1 MNYANGV
8 DLFVRRRCGPSF
20 PGWFLFMPL
29 VLHTGHSTN
38 RFKIPSSSVLI
49 MFNAYIKYTEFP
61 SIHYSP
67 SLPSFLPSASCLQ
80 IPSLTSL
87 LLFTSP
93 TYLLP
98 SFLPINTYLLP
109 LLIKS
114 TFLPPLPLPSFVWMR
129 YSFVHLVMLRAVLCC
144 ALRNDNL
151 WLGLAW
157 LGLAG
162 PHLLIPS
169 LPSLPPCLPSI
180 EQIVYLS
187 HFKYILQW

>member
-1 MNYANGV
+1 MTILQNPIVNMDYANGV

-98 SFLPINTYLLP
+98 SFL
-109 LLIKS
+109 LIPTS
-114 TFLPPLPLPSFVWMR
+114 SLFSLNRPSFPLSLFLR
-129 YSFVHLVMLRAVLCC
+129 SFECAIHL
-144 ALRNDNL
+144 
-151 WLGLAW
+151 
-157 LGLAG
+157 
-162 PHLLIPS
+162 
-169 LPSLPPCLPSI
+169 SI
-180 EQIVYLS
+180 
-187 HFKYILQW
+187 